1 MKSFYIIFIFIMII
15 LMLTIVQMMY
25 LNNTLDVFNKDQNIH
40 ISLNKKHNKQHEY
53 EPREIIRNYD
63 MRSKINPFEKQFN
76 RPENHQLGDLK
87 IRRFFDIPTRGWPDD
102 FHIIGTLT
110 CFNNKSEKETC
121 DRKNKILNLYGR
133 PRYPN
138 GNSPYEYYTR
148 ISSGNE
154 MIKIDLGERPELMDG
169 DTIYIPELEVD
180 YKLKKYPND
189 IFRYNPFVF

>member
-25 LNNTLDVFNKDQNIH
+25 LNNTLNVFNKDQNIH

-76 RPENHQLGDLK
+76 RPENHQLGDLR

-110 CFNNKSEKETC
+110 CFNDESEKEKC
-121 DRKNKILNLYGR
+121 DRRNKILNLYGR

-169 DTIYIPELEVD
+169 DTIYIPELEAD

>member
-53 EPREIIRNYD
+53 DSREIIRNYD
-63 MRSKINPFEKQFN
+63 IRSKINPFEKQFN
-76 RPENHQLGDLK
+76 RPENHQLGDLR

-148 ISSGNE
+148 I
-154 MIKIDLGERPELMDG
+154 
-169 DTIYIPELEVD
+169 
-180 YKLKKYPND
+180 
-189 IFRYNPFVF
+189 

>member
-25 LNNTLDVFNKDQNIH
+25 LNNTLDVFNKDQN
-40 ISLNKKHNKQHEY
+40 KKHNKHHEY
-53 EPREIIRNYD
+53 DSREIIRNYD

-76 RPENHQLGDLK
+76 RPENHQLGDLR

-154 MIKIDLGERPELMDG
+154 MIKIDLDERPELMDG

>member
-76 RPENHQLGDLK
+76 RPENHQLGDLR

-110 CFNNKSEKETC
+110 CFNNKSEKEKC
-121 DRKNKILNLYGR
+121 DRRNKILNLYGR

-154 MIKIDLGERPELMDG
+154 MIKIDLGERPELMDN
-169 DTIYIPELEVD
+169 DIIHIPELEAA